1 MEQAEQ
7 KPSAKR
13 RSRQELTSLLK
24 KFEKCEGVTA
34 KAFCQL
40 HQITESAFYRFRA
53 RYYKKTEAAKQAGFI
68 PITPHTAAED
78 RPGILFAEV
87 KGIKL
92 YQAVSADY
100 LKILAS

>member
-7 KPSAKR
+7 KAAAKR

-34 KAFCQL
+34 KVFCQL
-40 HQITESAFYRFRA
+40 HDITESAFYRFRA
-53 RYYKKTEAAKQAGFI
+53 RYRKKTEAAKRSGFI
-68 PITPHTAAED
+68 QITPDTAAED
-78 RPGILFAEV
+78 CPGTLFAEV

-92 YQAVSADY
+92 YQPVSADY
-100 LKILAS
+100 LKSLAS